1 MSKKTDKNGGVS
13 IAGHVTVGGDIVGG
27 DKTVYGDEIRLTHPE
42 ERVRDQRPTAWQ
54 ASRDFTLKM
63 MPVAGGRYRV
73 EAQGPTGEASTT
85 FELPVDHQDLES
97 LMLNMGGRH
106 GAATAGRVPEPVQG
120 TVDMGK
126 RLYDAVIGGAV
137 RDTFV
142 SARHDAAQHG
152 CSLRLNLRLA
162 DAPELSNLP
171 WEYLYDGHDFL
182 ALSADTPVVRYLDLP
197 QTHRPMHVELPLRML
212 VTISSPRDL
221 EPLDVRAEQ
230 ETVEAALAGMAGRV
244 KIDVLADVTLHAFQR
259 VLRRARRAGR
269 PYHVWHHVGHGAFD
283 PDTQSSVLMFA
294 DSAGMS
300 SPVGGFQLGTL
311 FNSYPEVRLALL
323 NACAG
328 ARAGVQDPFAGVAAA
343 LVERGI
349 PAVIGMRFEISDE
362 AALTFSQEF
371 YTALV
376 DGLPVD
382 TAVTEARRAIFFLPN
397 WVEWAT
403 PVLYMRSRDGR
414 LFNLQGP
421 VNGDPTDKKTIKAR
435 EQAQAERQQRED
447 DERKARETAERKA
460 GKKAERQAGK
470 DAKRRE

>member
-1 MSKKTDKNGGVS
+1 MSKKTDKSGGVS
-13 IAGHVTVGGDIVGG
+13 IKGHVTVGGDIVGG
-27 DKTVYGDEIRLTHPE
+27 DKTVYGDEVKIVYPK
-42 ERVRDQRPTAWQ
+42 ERVRDRAPTAWQ
-54 ASRDFTLKM
+54 ASKDLMLRMTPAAD
-63 MPVAGGRYRV
+63 GSYRV
-73 EAQGPTGEASTT
+73 EAQGPTGEASTS
-85 FELPVDHQDLES
+85 FELPVDDQDLES
-97 LMLNMGGRH
+97 LMLSMGRRRG
-106 GAATAGRVPEPVQG
+106 TASRGRVPEPVQR
-120 TVDMGK
+120 TVDVGG
-126 RLYDAVIGGAV
+126 RLYEAAISGAV

-142 SARHDAAQHG
+142 RARHDAAQHG
-152 CSLRLNLRLA
+152 YSLRLKLRLA

-171 WEYLYDGHDFL
+171 WELLYDGHDFL

-197 QTHRPMHVELPLRML
+197 QPPRPMHVDLPLRVL

-221 EPLDVRAEQ
+221 ERLDVRAEQ
-230 ETVEAALAGMAGRV
+230 ETVEAALAGMAGRAE
-244 KIDVLADVTLHAFQR
+244 IDVLTGVTLNAFQR
-259 VLRRARRAGR
+259 ALRRARRAGR

-283 PDTQSSVLMFA
+283 PHTQSSVLMFC

-323 NACAG
+323 NACEG
-328 ARAGVQDPFAGVAAA
+328 AHAGVQDPFAGVAAA

-382 TAVTEARRAIFFLPN
+382 AAVTEARRAIFFLPN

-403 PVLYMRSRDGR
+403 PVLYMRSRDGN
-414 LFNLQGP
+414 LFSLQEP
-421 VNGDPTDKKTIKAR
+421 VDGERVDEKTIKAR
-435 EQAQAERQQRED
+435 
-447 DERKARETAERKA
+447 
-460 GKKAERQAGK
+460 
-470 DAKRRE
+470 